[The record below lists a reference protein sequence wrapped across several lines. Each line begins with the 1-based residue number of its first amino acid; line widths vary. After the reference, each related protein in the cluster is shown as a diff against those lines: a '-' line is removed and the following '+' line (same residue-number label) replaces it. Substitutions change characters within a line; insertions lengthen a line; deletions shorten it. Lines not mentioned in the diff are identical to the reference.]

1 MAFRRNR
8 TFQFNKTDLMELVSC
23 NEFDQN
29 NSLPINTAEIRSSY
43 GDEYSDVVFLRCD
56 AV

>member
-1 MAFRRNR
+1 
-8 TFQFNKTDLMELVSC
+8 MELVSC

-43 GDEYSDVVFLRCD
+43 GDEYGDVVLLRCD